1 MPTFTAARG
10 MLRTDALRMSRDKFL
25 VGMTLYILFV
35 FVVMRV
41 VIPEITAGVASKWD
55 FDLIPY
61 HALIVSYFVVQV
73 APLLPGIVGGF
84 QLLECR
90 EEGMAKALLVSPSS
104 LAVYL
109 SVTCLAM
116 FAAAFVLTL
125 ATEAIIGMELRSWS
139 TLIVVALVAA
149 PVGPIFALL
158 IASVADNKVQA
169 DSAQINRGRF
179 ARINRSA
186 G

>member
-1 MPTFTAARG
+1 
-10 MLRTDALRMSRDKFL
+10 MSRDKFL